1 MQVSSGNTLT
11 IAQVVVVKLC
21 AVGDSWLAWFARSR
35 ITVTIQ
41 YQHSYFIAHP
51 VYMAEYIWNYYFY
64 QDGNI
69 ELEIR
74 LTGILQVYCADTDE
88 PNPFGTTVAPKTNA
102 HYHQHIFSIRVDPMI
117 DGLNNSLVESDVVSI
132 PDGTGS
138 IGNFAGNGFT
148 LQDKVLK
155 NQTEGARDY
164 SFDTE
169 RRWKIINPTRKHYSS
184 GRNVGYVIG
193 MKGASTRLMA
203 REDGWAAKRAAFA
216 KKALWVIK
224 DVEDPKG
231 GRMWP
236 SGKYLPQTR
245 EEPQDS
251 VGQWVKSPG
260 NIENEDLLVY
270 ITVGTTHIPRPEDWP
285 V

>member
-1 MQVSSGNTLT
+1 MV
-11 IAQVVVVKLC
+11 
-21 AVGDSWLAWFARSR
+21 
-35 ITVTIQ
+35 
-41 YQHSYFIAHP
+41 
-51 VYMAEYIWNYYFY
+51 EYIWNYYFY

-69 ELEIR
+69 ELEVR
-74 LTGILQVYCADTDE
+74 LTGILQVYCADVDE

-102 HYHQHIFSIRVDPMI
+102 HYHQHIFSIRVDPMV
-117 DGLNNSLVESDVVSI
+117 DGLNNSLVESDVVPI

-138 IGNFAGNGFT
+138 AGNFAGNGFT
-148 LQDKVLK
+148 IQDKVLK
-155 NQTEGARDY
+155 DQSEGARDY
-164 SFDTE
+164 NFDTE
-169 RRWKIINPTRKHYSS
+169 RRWKIINPARKHYSS
-184 GRNVGYVIG
+184 GREVGYVIG
-193 MKGASTRLMA
+193 VKAASARLMT
-203 REDGWAAKRAAFA
+203 REDGWAATRAAFA

-236 SGKYLPQTR
+236 SGKYVPQTR
-245 EEPQDS
+245 EDPQDS